1 MFLQL
6 LKIEEGQ
13 NDGLPQL
20 YHTREQSSQVEE
32 LFQALKTQEQNN
44 LE

>member
-13 NDGLPQL
+13 NDGFPPV
-20 YHTREQSSQVEE
+20 YHSQQQSNQIEK
-32 LFQALKTQEQNN
+32 LFQALNTQEQNN